1 MESVEGQMN
10 VYTFNFNIDKVVFN
24 FSYILLIYLITFK
37 SILFK
42 HSTFSLES
50 EQTSEL

>member
-1 MESVEGQMN
+1 MN
-10 VYTFNFNIDKVVFN
+10 VYTFNFNINKVIFN
-24 FSYILLIYLITFK
+24 SGYILLIYLITFK

-50 EQTSEL
+50 EQTSQL